1 MDAELIIYLIG
12 AIFILSYSLYV
23 LFKKECRG
31 YNLTISETFRRI
43 RNRKESQPL
52 NIRPKFLRELLKNK
66 NKADYLYLEDLIYDF
81 FDLDVFP
88 YDFPFDGKENV
99 DLYTR
104 LDRREINIKYLAG
117 NYTFFLE
124 NADDEE
130 VNIVC
135 NETIPMIIRLRKEI
149 DLKPELPASDK
160 EKYNKRLYK
169 ICRILEKEINENYEN
184 IASSVYKVDEELLK
198 EADELI
204 NDRM

>member
-1 MDAELIIYLIG
+1 MD
-12 AIFILSYSLYV
+12 
-23 LFKKECRG
+23 K
-31 YNLTISETFRRI
+31 
-43 RNRKESQPL
+43 
-52 NIRPKFLRELLKNK
+52 
-66 NKADYLYLEDLIYDF
+66 
-81 FDLDVFP
+81 
-88 YDFPFDGKENV
+88 
-99 DLYTR
+99 
-104 LDRREINIKYLAG
+104 REINIKYLAG

-130 VNIVC
+130 VNTVC
-135 NETIPMIIRLRKEI
+135 NETLPMIIRLRKEI

>member
-1 MDAELIIYLIG
+1 MI
-12 AIFILSYSLYV
+12 
-23 LFKKECRG
+23 
-31 YNLTISETFRRI
+31 
-43 RNRKESQPL
+43 
-52 NIRPKFLRELLKNK
+52 
-66 NKADYLYLEDLIYDF
+66 F
-81 FDLDVFP
+81 FDSDVFP

-104 LDRREINIKYLAG
+104 LDRREINIKYLAE

-124 NADDEE
+124 NADGEE
-130 VNIVC
+130 VNTVC
-135 NETIPMIIRLRKEI
+135 NETLPMIIRLRKEI

>member
-1 MDAELIIYLIG
+1 MDKDLVIYISWLI
-12 AIFILSYSLYV
+12 AILSYPSY
-23 LFKKECRG
+23 LFFKEYRKC
-31 YNLTISETFRRI
+31 NHDTLKRI
-43 RNRKESQPL
+43 RKREGIPL
-52 NIRPKFLRELLKNK
+52 VNIRPKFLKELLKNK
-66 NKADYLYLEDLIYDF
+66 NKAEYLYLKDLIYDF
-81 FDLDVFP
+81 FDSDVFP

-104 LDRREINIKYLAG
+104 LDRREINIKYLAE

-135 NETIPMIIRLRKEI
+135 NETLPMIIRLQKEI
-149 DLKPELPASDK
+149 DLKPELPVSDK

-169 ICRILEKEINENYEN
+169 LCRILEKEINENYEN